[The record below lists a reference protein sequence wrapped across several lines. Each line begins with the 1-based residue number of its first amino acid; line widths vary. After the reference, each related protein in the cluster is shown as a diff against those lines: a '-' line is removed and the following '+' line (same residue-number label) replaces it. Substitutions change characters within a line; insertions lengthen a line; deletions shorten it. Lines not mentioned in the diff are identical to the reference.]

1 MWKMVK
7 QTSQKLVRKR
17 VKTLWLCCISS
28 KRELKIIEACFK
40 GLYQQSNYSYHHN
53 NPCLCSAYFF
63 LKSDG
68 NNIPSHFKCNDSMP
82 ISLEI
87 LTVVVLWLSPQRKRI
102 MFPVRTWLP
111 RLRPTVHTNIDIQWN
126 MLPVLLLLQSLCMYA
141 KYVLAAFQYIHAE
154 VHKGEYTHA

>member
-1 MWKMVK
+1 MLTKFSSIHIHRSRISWCNDPSDSLVHDAIADKNQLCQKATQKKAVFSIVK
-7 QTSQKLVRKR
+7 QFMVGFLHVENGETNFPETCK
-17 VKTLWLCCISS
+17 KTCKNTLTLLYFI
-28 KRELKIIEACFK
+28 KRELKSIEACFK

-87 LTVVVLWLSPQRKRI
+87 LTVVVL
-102 MFPVRTWLP
+102 
-111 RLRPTVHTNIDIQWN
+111 
-126 MLPVLLLLQSLCMYA
+126 
-141 KYVLAAFQYIHAE
+141 
-154 VHKGEYTHA
+154 

>member
-87 LTVVVLWLSPQRKRI
+87 LTVVVLWLSPQKVTHNVSGQDMTAQAQTYSSYKYRH
-102 MFPVRTWLP
+102 
-111 RLRPTVHTNIDIQWN
+111 TV
-126 MLPVLLLLQSLCMYA
+126 
-141 KYVLAAFQYIHAE
+141 KYVTGVAPTGAVVYVRKICPGSIS
-154 VHKGEYTHA
+154 VHPRRSP